1 MGKAH
6 QPGTFKSVIFKQK
19 LSIMFDICSAN
30 VAHVFNTPAL
40 TVANVLN
47 EMGGGG
53 LSCYIFKKLEIENE
67 VGLWYKKIN
76 KLV

>member
-53 LSCYIFKKLEIENE
+53 I
-67 VGLWYKKIN
+67 
-76 KLV
+76 LVPYYTWRNCTCSGKSGTIKS